1 MDNDIDQTN
10 KNFKVMGLS
19 MENLS
24 IYYGL
29 FLVFWGIIVSLISK
43 SESFTSYIPS
53 FLGLPIL
60 IFSYLAIRFAA
71 KKKIF
76 MHIVVLFGLIIFFG
90 GLDFLRSLITGNAF
104 ENTWADISKLMMLL
118 TSSFFTFQCIKS
130 FIHARKFGE
139 INNQSIK

>member
-10 KNFKVMGLS
+10 KDFKAMGLA

-24 IYYGL
+24 ICYGL
-29 FLVFWGIIVSLISK
+29 FLIIWGIIVSLISK
-43 SESFTSYIPS
+43 SGSFTSYIPS

-60 IFSYLAIRFAA
+60 IFSYLAIKFET

-90 GLDFLRSLITGNAF
+90 GLDFLRSLLTGSAF
-104 ENTWADISKLMMLL
+104 ENIWADTSKLMMLL
-118 TSSFFTFQCIKS
+118 TGSYFTFQCIKS
-130 FIHARKFGE
+130 FIHARKSKE
-139 INNQSIK
+139 INTQLIK